1 MTVLTVPSARRMT
14 LDQIDGVRARFEATL
29 RVAPGEDFYRVFVI
43 SSADVPDL
51 VNEIYRLR
59 ARFQM
64 LEAACRAG
72 LGAAVE
78 EDSLYP
84 WALESPWWYVTDELP
99 PPPSGHYLAEVMP
112 ADVWRGEPL

>member
-1 MTVLTVPSARRMT
+1 MT
-14 LDQIDGVRARFEATL
+14 LDQLDRARARFEATL
-29 RVAPGEDFYRVFVI
+29 RVAPGEAMIHAFVV

-59 ARFQM
+59 AKYQI

-78 EDSLYP
+78 DESLYP
-84 WALESPWWYVTDELP
+84 WAIESPWWYVTDALAP
-99 PPPSGHYLAEVMP
+99 PPPGHYLAEIMP